1 MDCFLFAW
9 NPKNWK
15 WADLEDDIQ
24 QIDNAGSIA
33 IGWSLIISRTARVS
47 FHTCTEGVYVYVACT
62 RVHRAGQAVGRGY
75 RSGEDL
81 RPG

>member
-24 QIDNAGSIA
+24 QIDNAGSVA
-33 IGWSLIISRTARVS
+33 IGWSLISHTKVHNGDRAFLIRLGKAPKGIMGSGFVVS
-47 FHTCTEGVYVYVACT
+47 DPYLSMYW
-62 RVHRAGQAVGRGY
+62 R
-75 RSGEDL
+75 
-81 RPG
+81 